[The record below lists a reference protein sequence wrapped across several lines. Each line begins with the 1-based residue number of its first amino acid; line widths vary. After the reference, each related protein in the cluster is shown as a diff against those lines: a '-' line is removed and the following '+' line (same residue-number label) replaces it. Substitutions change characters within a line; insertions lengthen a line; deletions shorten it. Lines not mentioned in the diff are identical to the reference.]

1 MCLFIYLAQTIV
13 SQMSIDLCCRDVRMS
28 QKLLYRTQVGA
39 IIKKVGSKGMPER
52 MRRQVFSY
60 PRPTAVI
67 LDYLPKS
74 LAGHAVSVNC
84 KKKRLFNFIA
94 VMQKDWSSLEPLP
107 KANTYFIFK
116 LMSVTFRLINS
127 ETRMPVA

>member
-1 MCLFIYLAQTIV
+1 
-13 SQMSIDLCCRDVRMS
+13 MS

-67 LDYLPKS
+67 LDYLPES

-94 VMQKDWSSLEPLP
+94 VMQKAWSDRRQVFLEIACGNAA
-107 KANTYFIFK
+107 KRYQSFFGSHDYTNEKIH
-116 LMSVTFRLINS
+116 
-127 ETRMPVA
+127 EQE